1 MTNETERIAVH
12 PAAEHTPARRA
23 GARQWGA
30 LAVLMLPVLL
40 VSIDITALNFAL
52 PAIATDLRPSATQQ
66 LWIIDAYSLVLA
78 TLLVTMGN
86 LGDRIGRRRILLIG
100 ATGFAAFSALAA
112 FAPNAELLI
121 AARAAIGFFGA
132 TLMPA
137 TLALLR
143 TTFEDRRQRRLA
155 VAIWAT
161 AFSVGSA
168 AGPVVGGVLLAHFH
182 WGSIFLIAVPVLI
195 PLLVLAPLL
204 IDETRDPAPGPID
217 AIGIVLS
224 MLALGG
230 LAAGIK
236 EIAAHGADPVGI
248 ALVLL
253 AALSGWLFVRR
264 MRRVR
269 QPMLDVGLFRVPQFS
284 GALLVNLLSVVALTG
299 FLFFVTQHL
308 QLVEGLDVLD
318 AALVLVPG
326 VLVMIASGLL
336 VVRVVRSVD
345 PGVAVV
351 VGLGASLTAYG
362 MLALLGE
369 QVSIGGIA
377 VAFALLGL
385 GIGAAETISNDLIL
399 SAVLP
404 AKAGAASAL
413 SETAYEFGAVLGTTL
428 LGGLLTAVYRST
440 LVVPAGTDAAM
451 AEAARETL
459 GGAVAVAED
468 AGAAGERLLEAARI
482 AFDHGVI
489 ATSISGAVLMLLAM
503 LIAWRSLRGTGD

>member
-1 MTNETERIAVH
+1 MTNETID
-12 PAAEHTPARRA
+12 PMGTAASAPPRA
-23 GARQWGA
+23 GARAWGA
-30 LAVLMLPVLL
+30 LVVLMLPVLL

-52 PAIATDLRPSATQQ
+52 PAIATSLQPSATQQ

-78 TLLVTMGN
+78 ALLVAMGN
-86 LGDRIGRRRILLIG
+86 LGDRIGRRKLLLIG

-112 FAPNAELLI
+112 FAPTAELLI

-132 TLMPA
+132 TLMPS

-143 TTFEDRRQRRLA
+143 TIFLDRRQRRLA

-182 WGSIFLIAVPVLI
+182 WGSIFLIAVPVLL
-195 PLLVLAPLL
+195 PLLLLAPLL
-204 IDETRDPAPGPID
+204 VDESRDPAPGPID
-217 AIGIVLS
+217 PIGIALS

-236 EIAAHGADPVGI
+236 ELAAGGLDPIGI
-248 ALVLL
+248 GLIVL
-253 AALSGWLFVRR
+253 AALAGWQFVRR
-264 MRRVR
+264 MRRVA

-284 GALLVNLLSVVALTG
+284 GALLVNLLSVIALTG

-308 QLVEGLDVLD
+308 QLVEGMAVLD

-336 VVRVVRSVD
+336 VVRIVRSVD
-345 PGVAVV
+345 PGVVV
-351 VGLGASLTAYG
+351 VIALGSSLAAYG
-362 MLALLGE
+362 MLAVLGE
-369 QVSIGGIA
+369 QVTIVGIA
-377 VAFALLGL
+377 VAFAMLGL

-399 SAVLP
+399 SAVPP

-428 LGGLLTAVYRST
+428 LGGLLTAVYRAT
-440 LVVPAGTDAAM
+440 LVVPAGSDGAM
-451 AEAARETL
+451 AQAARETL
-459 GGAVAVAED
+459 GGAVAATEG
-468 AGAAGERLLEAARI
+468 AGAAGERLLEAART

-503 LIAWRSLRGTGD
+503 LVAWRSLRGSGD

>member
-1 MTNETERIAVH
+1 MGT
-12 PAAEHTPARRA
+12 AASAPPRA
-23 GARQWGA
+23 GARAWGA
-30 LAVLMLPVLL
+30 LVVLMLPVLL

-52 PAIATDLRPSATQQ
+52 PAIATSLQPSATQQ

-78 TLLVTMGN
+78 ALLVAMGN
-86 LGDRIGRRRILLIG
+86 LGDRIGRRKLLLIG

-112 FAPNAELLI
+112 FAPTAELLI

-132 TLMPA
+132 TLMPS

-143 TTFEDRRQRRLA
+143 TIFLDRRQRRLA

-182 WGSIFLIAVPVLI
+182 WGSIFLIAVPVLL
-195 PLLVLAPLL
+195 PLLLLAPLL
-204 IDETRDPAPGPID
+204 VDESRDPAPGPID
-217 AIGIVLS
+217 PIGIALS

-236 EIAAHGADPVGI
+236 ELAAGGLDPIGI
-248 ALVLL
+248 GLIVL
-253 AALSGWLFVRR
+253 AALAGWQFVRR
-264 MRRVR
+264 MRRVA

-284 GALLVNLLSVVALTG
+284 GALLVNLLSVIALTG

-308 QLVEGLDVLD
+308 QLVEGMAVLD

-336 VVRVVRSVD
+336 VVRIVRSVD
-345 PGVAVV
+345 PGVVV
-351 VGLGASLTAYG
+351 VIALGSSLAAYG
-362 MLALLGE
+362 MLAVLGE
-369 QVSIGGIA
+369 QVTIVGIA
-377 VAFALLGL
+377 VAFAMLGL

-399 SAVLP
+399 SAVPP

-428 LGGLLTAVYRST
+428 LGGLLTAVYRAT
-440 LVVPAGTDAAM
+440 LVVPAGSDGAM
-451 AEAARETL
+451 AQAARETL
-459 GGAVAVAED
+459 GGAVAATEG
-468 AGAAGERLLEAARI
+468 AGAAGERLLEAART

-503 LIAWRSLRGTGD
+503 LVAWRSLRGSGD

>member
-1 MTNETERIAVH
+1 MRETEPPTPVM
-12 PAAEHTPARRA
+12 PVAAPRA
-23 GARQWGA
+23 GARAWAA

-52 PAIATDLRPSATQQ
+52 PEIAVALQPTSAQQ
-66 LWIIDAYSLVLA
+66 LWIVDAYSLVLA
-78 TLLVTMGN
+78 TLLVAMGN

-100 ATGFAAFSALAA
+100 ASGFAVFSVLAA
-112 FAPNAELLI
+112 FAPTAELLI

-143 TTFEDRRQRRLA
+143 TIFLDRQQRRLA

-168 AGPVVGGVLLAHFH
+168 AGPIVGGALLAHFH
-182 WGSIFLIAVPVLI
+182 WGAIFLIAVPVLL

-204 IDETRDPAPGPID
+204 VDESRDPAPGPID
-217 AIGIVLS
+217 AIGIALS

-236 EIAAHGADPVGI
+236 EIAVAGLDPLGI
-248 ALVLL
+248 GLVLL
-253 AALSGWLFVRR
+253 AALAGWLFVRR
-264 MRRVR
+264 MRRVP
-269 QPMLDVGLFRVPQFS
+269 QPMLDVALFRLPQFS

-308 QLVEGLDVLD
+308 QLVEAMPVLD

-326 VLVMIASGLL
+326 VVAMIVAGLL
-336 VVRVVRSVD
+336 VVRIVRHID
-345 PGVAVV
+345 AGVV
-351 VGLGASLTAYG
+351 VVLALASSMAAYG
-362 MLALLGE
+362 MLAVLGE
-369 QVSIGGIA
+369 DVTIGGIA
-377 VAFALLGL
+377 IAFALLGV

-399 SAVLP
+399 TAVPP

-428 LGGLLTAVYRST
+428 LGGLLTAVYRAT

-451 AEAARETL
+451 AAAARETL
-459 GGAVAVAED
+459 GGAVAATEG
-468 AGAAGERLLEAARI
+468 AGAAGERLLDAART

-489 ATSISGAVLMLLAM
+489 ATSISGAVLMLAAM
-503 LIAWRSLRGTGD
+503 VVAWCTLRETAD

>member
-1 MTNETERIAVH
+1 MTTDDSQRTTAS
-12 PAAEHTPARRA
+12 PARAGVRA
-23 GARQWGA
+23 WGA

-52 PAIATDLRPSATQQ
+52 PEITQDLQPTASQQ
-66 LWIIDAYSLVLA
+66 LRIIDAYSLVLA
-78 TLLVTMGN
+78 TLLVAMGN
-86 LGDRIGRRRILLIG
+86 LGDRIGRRKLLLIG
-100 ATGFAAFSALAA
+100 ATGFAIASVLAA
-112 FAPNAELLI
+112 FAPSAELLI

-132 TLMPA
+132 TLMPS

-143 TTFEDRRQRRLA
+143 SIFPNRQQRRLA

-182 WGSIFLIAVPVLI
+182 WGAIFLIAVSVLV

-204 IDETRDPAPGPID
+204 VDESRDPAPGPID
-217 AIGIVLS
+217 LIGIALS
-224 MLALGG
+224 MVALGS

-236 EIAAHGADPVGI
+236 ELAVAALDPPGI
-248 ALVLL
+248 AMILL
-253 AALSGWLFVRR
+253 AVLAGWLFVRR
-264 MRRVR
+264 MRRVAS
-269 QPMLDVGLFRVPQFS
+269 PMLDVALFRVPQFS
-284 GALLVNLLSVVALTG
+284 GALMVNLLSVVALTG

-308 QLVEGLDVLD
+308 QLVEAMPVLD

-326 VLVMIASGLL
+326 VVVMIGSGLL
-336 VVRVVRSVD
+336 VVRVVRTVD

-351 VGLGASLTAYG
+351 VALGSSLAAYG
-362 MLALLGE
+362 MLAVLGE
-369 QVSIGGIA
+369 QVSVPGIA

-385 GIGAAETISNDLIL
+385 GIGAAETVSNDLIL
-399 SAVLP
+399 TAVPP

-428 LGGLLTAVYRST
+428 LGGMLTAVYRAT
-440 LVVPAGTDAAM
+440 LVVPAGTDPAA
-451 AEAARETL
+451 AAAARETL
-459 GGAVAVAED
+459 GGAVAVAEQ
-468 AGAAGERLLEAARI
+468 AGAAGDRLLEAART

-489 ATSISGAVLMLLAM
+489 ATSASGAVLMLIAM
-503 LIAWRSLRGTGD
+503 IVAARTLRGSGD

>member
-1 MTNETERIAVH
+1 MSQIQPSAPTVSTG
-12 PAAEHTPARRA
+12 PPRA
-23 GARQWGA
+23 GARAWAA

-52 PAIATDLRPSATQQ
+52 PEIAVALQPTSAQQ
-66 LWIIDAYSLVLA
+66 LWIVDAYSLVLA
-78 TLLVTMGN
+78 TLLVAMGN

-100 ATGFAAFSALAA
+100 ASGFAVFSVLAA
-112 FAPNAELLI
+112 FAPTAELLI

-143 TTFEDRRQRRLA
+143 TIFLDRRQRRLA
-155 VAIWAT
+155 VAVWAT

-168 AGPVVGGVLLAHFH
+168 AGPIVGGALLAHFH
-182 WGSIFLIAVPVLI
+182 WGAIFLIAVPVLL

-204 IDETRDPAPGPID
+204 VDESRDPAPGPID
-217 AIGIVLS
+217 PIGIALS

-236 EIAAHGADPVGI
+236 EIAVAGLDPLGI
-248 ALVLL
+248 GLVLL
-253 AALSGWLFVRR
+253 AVLAGWVFVRR
-264 MRRVR
+264 MRRVA
-269 QPMLDVGLFRVPQFS
+269 QPMLDVGLFRLPQFS

-308 QLVEGLDVLD
+308 QLVEAMPVLD

-326 VLVMIASGLL
+326 VIAMIVAGLL
-336 VVRVVRSVD
+336 VVRIVRHVD
-345 PGVAVV
+345 PGVVV
-351 VGLGASLTAYG
+351 VVALASSMAAYG
-362 MLALLGE
+362 MLAVLGE
-369 QVSIGGIA
+369 EVTIGGIA
-377 VAFALLGL
+377 IAFALLGV

-399 SAVLP
+399 TAVP
-404 AKAGAASAL
+404 AAKAGAASAL

-428 LGGLLTAVYRST
+428 LGGLLTAVYRAT
-440 LVVPAGTDAAM
+440 LVVPAGTDASM
-451 AEAARETL
+451 AAAARETL
-459 GGAVAVAED
+459 GGAVAATEG
-468 AGAAGERLLEAARI
+468 AGAAGERLLDAART

-489 ATSISGAVLMLLAM
+489 ATSISGAVLMLVAM
-503 LIAWRSLRGTGD
+503 AVAWFTLRGSDD

>member
-1 MTNETERIAVH
+1 MSQIQPSAPTLSTG
-12 PAAEHTPARRA
+12 TPRA
-23 GARQWGA
+23 GARAWGA

-52 PAIATDLRPSATQQ
+52 PEIAVALQPTSAQQ
-66 LWIIDAYSLVLA
+66 LWIVDAYSLVLA
-78 TLLVTMGN
+78 TLLVAMGN

-100 ATGFAAFSALAA
+100 ASGFAVFSVLAA
-112 FAPNAELLI
+112 FAPTAELLI

-143 TTFEDRRQRRLA
+143 TIFLDRQQRRLA
-155 VAIWAT
+155 VAVWAT

-168 AGPVVGGVLLAHFH
+168 AGPIVGGALLAHFH
-182 WGSIFLIAVPVLI
+182 WGAIFLIAVPVLL

-204 IDETRDPAPGPID
+204 VDESRDPAPGPID
-217 AIGIVLS
+217 PVGIALS

-236 EIAAHGADPVGI
+236 EIAVAGIDPLGI
-248 ALVLL
+248 GLVLL
-253 AALSGWLFVRR
+253 AVLAGWAFVRR
-264 MRRVR
+264 MRRVS
-269 QPMLDVGLFRVPQFS
+269 QPMLDVGLFRLPQFS

-308 QLVEGLDVLD
+308 QLVEAMPVLD

-326 VLVMIASGLL
+326 VVAMIVAGLL
-336 VVRVVRSVD
+336 VVRIVRRID
-345 PGVAVV
+345 PGVVV
-351 VGLGASLTAYG
+351 VVALASSMAAYG
-362 MLALLGE
+362 MLAVLGE
-369 QVSIGGIA
+369 EVTIGGIA
-377 VAFALLGL
+377 IAFALLGV

-399 SAVLP
+399 TAVPP

-428 LGGLLTAVYRST
+428 LGGLLTAVYRAS
-440 LVVPAGTDAAM
+440 LVVPAGTDESMAA
-451 AEAARETL
+451 AARETL
-459 GGAVAVAED
+459 GGAVAATEG
-468 AGAAGERLLEAARI
+468 AGAAGERLLDAART

-489 ATSISGAVLMLLAM
+489 ATSISGAVLMLVAM
-503 LIAWRSLRGTGD
+503 AVAWWTLRGSDD

>member
-1 MTNETERIAVH
+1 MT
-12 PAAEHTPARRA
+12 AARTGGSATPRA
-23 GARQWGA
+23 GARAWGA

-52 PAIATDLRPSATQQ
+52 PEIAMALQPSASQQ

-78 TLLVTMGN
+78 TLLVGMGN
-86 LGDRIGRRRILLIG
+86 LGDRIGRRKLLLIG
-100 ATGFAAFSALAA
+100 ATGFAAFSVLAA
-112 FAPNAELLI
+112 FAPTAEMLI

-132 TLMPA
+132 TLMPS

-143 TTFEDRRQRRLA
+143 SIFLDRQQRRLA

-168 AGPVVGGVLLAHFH
+168 AGPIVGGALLAHFH
-182 WGSIFLIAVPVLI
+182 WGAIFLIAVPVLL
-195 PLLVLAPLL
+195 PLLVFAPLL
-204 IDETRDPAPGPID
+204 VDESRDPAPGPID
-217 AIGIVLS
+217 PIGIALS

-236 EIAAHGADPVGI
+236 EIAVAGADPLGI
-248 ALVLL
+248 GLVVL
-253 AALSGWLFVRR
+253 AVLAGWLFVRR
-264 MRRVR
+264 MRRVAS
-269 QPMLDVGLFRVPQFS
+269 PMLDVGLFRLPQFS

-308 QLVEGLDVLD
+308 QLVEGMPVLD

-326 VLVMIASGLL
+326 VVAMIGAGLL
-336 VVRVVRSVD
+336 VVRVVRTVD
-345 PGVAVV
+345 PGIAVV
-351 VGLGASLTAYG
+351 VALGSSLAAYA
-362 MLALLGE
+362 MLAVLGE
-369 QVSIGGIA
+369 HVSVLGIA
-377 VAFALLGL
+377 VSFALLGL

-399 SAVLP
+399 SAVPP

-428 LGGLLTAVYRST
+428 LGGLLTAVYRAT

-451 AEAARETL
+451 ARAAEETL
-459 GGAVAVAED
+459 GGAVAVGEG
-468 AGAAGERLLEAARI
+468 AGAAGERLLDAART

-503 LIAWRSLRGTGD
+503 VVAWRSLRGSGD